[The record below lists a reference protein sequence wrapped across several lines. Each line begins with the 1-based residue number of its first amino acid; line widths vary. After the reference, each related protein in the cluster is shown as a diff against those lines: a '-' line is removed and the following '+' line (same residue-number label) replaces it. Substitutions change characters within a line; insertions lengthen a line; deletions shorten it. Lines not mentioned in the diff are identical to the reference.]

1 MQALVGANFLLSLVM
16 SFSLQYLWGLINCL
30 QLIVY
35 LPLLNVV
42 FPANINMLLSVL
54 ISVAT
59 FDVVPFIDE
68 INEFLFV
75 YTVNDVNEQQSSGW
89 EALGFETKQFV
100 TNSGSLFL
108 VAAIFI
114 FSKIVEKVSWVFG
127 HYSYECVHIYRKWKS
142 QVHST

>member
-1 MQALVGANFLLSLVM
+1 MQALVAANFLLSLVM
-16 SFSLQYLWGLINCL
+16 SFSLQYLWGLINFL

-35 LPLLNVV
+35 LPLINVV

-59 FDVVPFIDE
+59 FDIVPFIDE
-68 INEFLFV
+68 ISDFFFSF
-75 YTVNDVNEQQSSGW
+75 TVNDENTQLSSGW

-108 VAAIFI
+108 VAGLFI
-114 FSKIVEKVSWVFG
+114 VMKIIEKVSWVLG
-127 HYSYECVHIYRKWKS
+127 HYNYEFVHIYRKCKS
-142 QVHST
+142 KVHST